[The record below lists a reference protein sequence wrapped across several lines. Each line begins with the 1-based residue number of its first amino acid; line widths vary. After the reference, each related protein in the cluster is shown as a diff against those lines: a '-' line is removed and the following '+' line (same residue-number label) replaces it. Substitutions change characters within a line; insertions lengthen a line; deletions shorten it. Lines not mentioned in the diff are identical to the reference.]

1 MPLVRKALALATI
14 LLLLACA
21 AERAREADRPYTAGL
36 AEVESVEIEVQ
47 RLAPASAWARV
58 RGHLPDPC
66 TALESADVRRSG
78 SIFRVVLPTRRPF
91 GALCE
96 PMTTPFETR
105 IRLDV
110 DTDHS
115 GAYVVTVN
123 GVSQSFAV
131 NLLHT
136 GPLL

>member
-1 MPLVRKALALATI
+1 MAGMLLPGCLAD
-14 LLLLACA
+14 
-21 AERAREADRPYTAGL
+21 RAREADRPYTAGL
-36 AEVESVEIEVQ
+36 AQVESVEVEV
-47 RLAPASAWARV
+47 RSASPAAAWVWV

-66 TALESADVRRSG
+66 TALDTPDVRRSG
-78 SIFRVVLPTRRPF
+78 SFFRVVLSTRRPF
-91 GALCE
+91 GATCAQLL
-96 PMTTPFETR
+96 TPFEKR

-110 DTDHS
+110 NDEGS

-131 NLLHT
+131 HVRDP